1 MAKKTVKFGEST
13 HFQVFTGNVDPF
25 YEKQPS
31 PDFIEDLK
39 KPVHETKPEGFGKR
53 ETDPGEIDMRG
64 MYLDVS
70 FPDDEGLIETALKDF
85 QTFLDVYEIGGNKY
99 SVSIKNGKTSCFEEY
114 RLTVK
119 PEGCVIEADDTEGIR
134 RGLVYLED
142 LIIKSEGAYLP
153 DTDITRRPV
162 IKSRITR
169 GFFSP
174 TNRPPKNIDELWDE
188 VDYYPDEYLNRLA
201 HDGNNGIW
209 IYTHF
214 KDLIPSAVIP
224 EYGEGSERRIEKLK
238 QVVKKCARYGVKV
251 YVFAVEP
258 WGLTEELRDKY
269 RDILGSPGFDRPA
282 FCTRSERGREY
293 CIESVQWLFEQVPEL
308 GGYIDITAGERV
320 TNCASVGH
328 IELCPRCSKY
338 SRGETLAYTADLI
351 REGMRRAGAKGE
363 FISWSYGHRV
373 WDFDDIRE
381 YVEKSPDDVMLM
393 QNFEDYGFNEQLG
406 KDRFAEDYWL
416 SYPGPSYMF
425 EETAKAAKK
434 HNKHLYAKMQVCC
447 SHELASMPYIPV
459 PGLVFQKYKGAYEWG
474 VEGILQCWYFGN
486 YPSIMSKAAGEL
498 SFTENFSSE
507 DEFLLHLAGICYGRT
522 NAPKVAEAWKH
533 FADGYYN
540 YPTNIMMSYYGPM
553 HDGVTW
559 ELQLKPKN
567 LPLPRTWRLTDRAN
581 GDFMGD
587 AMLQGH
593 TYDEIIELSRRM
605 CAGWE
610 KGIEVLPRG
619 VTGEMETVAD
629 GLKVLFRCG
638 LNILEF
644 YRLREKLGYC
654 EGNATEILNR
664 MQELVYKEIENSKE
678 MLEICRK
685 DARLGYHSE
694 AEGFKFFPEKIEVRI
709 TQLKNLLKTEFKEV
723 AERIENGMIPLEYYG
738 KDGKD
743 IYTITAS
750 PETAKTEKIDDKGSF
765 IMYMQ
770 NGDLHLDIKA
780 QPQNSIILCFEH
792 NLMHPESEIHIDPE
806 GEAFI
811 PGSISV
817 YIPLYGDLIQKEC
830 DRYRI
835 EKTPDGFKVVL
846 PKENFDF
853 APAGTPFRMCLKI
866 DKVSWTKEENPT
878 YTLGKDNYSH
888 DEFGW
893 LIID

>member
-1 MAKKTVKFGEST
+1 MTKKTKKKETSYLP
-13 HFQVFTGNVDPF
+13 VFTGNMDPF
-25 YEKQPS
+25 FEKQPS

-39 KPVHETKPEGFGKR
+39 KPVHETKPDGFDKR
-53 ETDPGEIDMRG
+53 EKDPGEIDMRG

-70 FPDDEGLIETALKDF
+70 FPDSEGLIETALKDF
-85 QTFLDVYEIGGNKY
+85 KTFLDVYEIGGKEY
-99 SVSIKNGKTSCFEEY
+99 SVKIKKRETSCFEEY

-214 KDLIPSAVIP
+214 KDLIPSTVIP
-224 EYGEGSERRIEKLK
+224 EYGEGSARRIEKLR

-258 WGLTEELRDKY
+258 WGLVEELRDKY
-269 RDILGSPGFDRPA
+269 RDIVGSPGWDRPA

-320 TNCASVGH
+320 TNCASAGNIH
-328 IELCPRCSKY
+328 LCPRCSKY
-338 SRGETLAYTADLI
+338 GRGETLAYTADLI

-363 FISWSYGHRV
+363 FISWTYGHRE
-373 WDFDDIRE
+373 WDFDDVRE
-381 YVEKSPDDVMLM
+381 YVEKCPDDVMLM

-416 SYPGPSYMF
+416 SYPGPSYLF
-425 EETAKAAKK
+425 TETADATKK

-459 PGLVFQKYKGAYEWG
+459 PGLVFQKYKGAYECG
-474 VEGILQCWYFGN
+474 VTGVLQCWYFGN

-498 SFTENFSSE
+498 SFTEDFSSE
-507 DEFLLHLAGICYGRT
+507 DEFLLHLAGICYGKT
-522 NAPKVAEAWKH
+522 NAPKVAEAWKL
-533 FADGYYN
+533 FAKGYYN

-553 HDGVTW
+553 HDSVVW

-567 LPLPRTWRLTDRAN
+567 LPLARTWRLTDRAN
-581 GDFMGD
+581 GDFIGD
-587 AMLQGH
+587 ALHQGH
-593 TYDEIIELSRRM
+593 SLDEVIELSRRM
-605 CAGWE
+605 CESWE
-610 KGIEVLPRG
+610 KGMEILPRG
-619 VTGEMETVAD
+619 VTGEMETVSD
-629 GLKVLFRCG
+629 GLKVLFRSG

-644 YRLREKLGYC
+644 YRLREKLGLC
-654 EGNATEILNR
+654 EGDGKETLNR
-664 MQELVYKEIENSKE
+664 MKELVYKEIENSKE
-678 MLEICRK
+678 MIEICCK

-694 AEGFKFFPEKIEVRI
+694 AEGFKFFPEKIEFRI
-709 TQLKNLLKTEFKEV
+709 DQLENLLDTEFKEV
-723 AERIENGMIPLEYYG
+723 EERIKNGMIPLEYYG
-738 KDGKD
+738 KEGKD
-743 IYTITAS
+743 LYVITDS
-750 PETAKTEKIDDKGSF
+750 QDTAKTEKIGDKGSF
-765 IMYMQ
+765 KMHMD
-770 NGDLHLDIKA
+770 NGDLCLDITAAPDKEVMF
-780 QPQNSIILCFEH
+780 CFEH
-792 NLMHPESEIHIDPE
+792 ILMHPECEIHIDPD
-806 GEAFI
+806 GNASI
-811 PGSISV
+811 PLEISV

-830 DRYRI
+830 DRYKI
-835 EKTPDGFKVVL
+835 EKTTDGFKIVM

-853 APAGTPFRMCLKI
+853 APAGTPFKMCIKV
-866 DKVSWTKEENPT
+866 DGVSWIYEESPT
-878 YTLGKDNYSH
+878 YTLGKNNYSH

-893 LIID
+893 LIIE